1 MLCLFFYLIIGH
13 RPTPFNNEMI
23 YERSE
28 FFIINYPQNIL
39 VDNIQEGLNGTISKS
54 GHLKA
59 IL

>member
-1 MLCLFFYLIIGH
+1 
-13 RPTPFNNEMI
+13 MI
-23 YERSE
+23 DERSE
-28 FFIINYPQNIL
+28 FLIINYPQNVL

>member
-1 MLCLFFYLIIGH
+1 
-13 RPTPFNNEMI
+13 MI

-28 FFIINYPQNIL
+28 FLIINYPQQCS